1 MTFIQFLP
9 VPIMVGILAML
20 SVWGANAIQVPVW
33 PLFITWA
40 LFFLAGS
47 RFSRVVKEVIGVIG
61 GIAFGYITLWLAP
74 QYTAAF
80 GSVWGLPLTVFT
92 VAFVI
97 VLLEYTN
104 WFELAPAY
112 FFTFAGYFAYVF
124 GGFGGS
130 IKADYSNL
138 MEIAANSLVP
148 FCLISLAGLGFG
160 IVTAALRKKIL
171 DMEGVYGDAQKTV
184 FDKE

>member
-1 MTFIQFLP
+1 MTIIQFLP
-9 VPIMVGILAML
+9 VPIMVGILAMI
-20 SVWGANAIQVPVW
+20 SVWGANAIGVPVW

-40 LFFLAGS
+40 LYFLAGS
-47 RFSRVVKEVIGVIG
+47 RFSRVVKEVVGVTG
-61 GIAFGYITLWLAP
+61 GIAFGYATLWLAP
-74 QYTAAF
+74 KYAGVF

-124 GGFGGS
+124 GMFGGPGTN
-130 IKADYSNL
+130 A
-138 MEIAANSLVP
+138 ENSLIP
-148 FCLISLAGLGFG
+148 FWLISLAGLGFG

-171 DMEGVYGDAQKTV
+171 EMEGIYGEAQKTV